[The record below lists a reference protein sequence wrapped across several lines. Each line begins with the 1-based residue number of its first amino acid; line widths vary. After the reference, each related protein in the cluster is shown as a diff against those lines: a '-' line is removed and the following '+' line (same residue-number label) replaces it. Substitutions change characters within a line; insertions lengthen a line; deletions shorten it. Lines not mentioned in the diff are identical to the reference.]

1 MTGGTFWRIR
11 TKDNADHLHQFLL
24 KSLSEGRDMIL
35 REEET
40 TRTTKQNNALHAL
53 LRRLAKG
60 LNAAGHTVKHPFKP
74 ELELP
79 WTENLCKET
88 LMRPIITAMYDKDST
103 AKLSREE
110 LSEAV
115 DVMLSRIADLTGVYV
130 DGLEGEL

>member
-11 TKDNADHLHQFLL
+11 TKENADHLHEFLL
-24 KSLSEGRDMIL
+24 RSVSEGRDMIL

-40 TRTTKQNNALHAL
+40 TRTSKQNNALHAL

-60 LNAAGHTVKHPFKP
+60 LNSAGHTVKHPFKP